1 MKKNSIAFYFTV
13 NSLLDFVITNFW
25 NSFSLSCSLQLDLV
39 SNYFRHWFDRQDDYH
54 RRLRCRIEPLNIW
67 VLSFISLQNFFSR
80 RIERINKNSEEKL
93 KNLLMGFLTRC
104 ISYEHSIA
112 DVCGSGVCVFDSTNF
127 TPFTGLGIH
136 MKRKKRKEK
145 EPDEKLPTLR
155 YRNCSSNHTLSKI
168 FQQICPSFF
177 SNAFCGFAGIVVDVC
192 LLYILTFLSCTHQT
206 VNACSNKQLRLPVN
220 QLCKKYL
227 ARY

>member
-1 MKKNSIAFYFTV
+1 MHGKTHNHTRTQLTFTLKKKKKKNSIAFYFTV

-25 NSFSLSCSLQLDLV
+25 NSFFLSCSLQLDLV
-39 SNYFRHWFDRQDDYH
+39 SNYFQHWFDRQDDYH

-67 VLSFISLQNFFSR
+67 VLSFISLQNFFFRR

-127 TPFTGLGIH
+127 TPFTRLGIH
-136 MKRKKRKEK
+136 MKRKIKEGERTRWK
-145 EPDEKLPTLR
+145 TSNIKISKLFIKSYTFENLSTNLPFVLFQRILWICWHRCWCLFTL
-155 YRNCSSNHTLSKI
+155 YSNFSLLHSSN
-168 FQQICPSFF
+168 C
-177 SNAFCGFAGIVVDVC
+177 
-192 LLYILTFLSCTHQT
+192 
-206 VNACSNKQLRLPVN
+206 
-220 QLCKKYL
+220 
-227 ARY
+227 